1 MPSLV
6 VDVASGTLRKK
17 LAIGRNPR
25 AIAFSPDGTQAY
37 VTSSF
42 SNEIHIVD
50 AVRDS
55 IVGHYATG
63 QNPRGIALTQP
74 AWPTIESQHPTH
86 SALAPAFP
94 NPFNGSTQITYALA
108 VESPRSNCACT
119 TPSAKPC
126 ALSLRQQREAGTHQI
141 YWDGRDDQGRALAS
155 GTYLLIMRAGAVRQ
169 TTKMLLLR

>member
-1 MPSLV
+1 MPFRPT
-6 VDVASGTLRKK
+6 AR
-17 LAIGRNPR
+17 R
-25 AIAFSPDGTQAY
+25 AY

-55 IVGHYATG
+55 VVGHYATG

-74 AWPTIESQHPTH
+74 VWPPIVAQRPTH
-86 SALAPAFP
+86 FALAPAFP
-94 NPFNGSTQITYALA
+94 NPFNGSTQITYTLAAETPVELRIYNALGQA
-108 VESPRSNCACT
+108 VRT
-119 TPSAKPC
+119 
-126 ALSLRQQREAGTHQI
+126 LLRQQREAGTHQI